1 MADPPG
7 GNLVRIA
14 ALATA
19 VPATQV
25 NTEAIWSALGELWG
39 RRMPGATTAM
49 PRSRFLAA
57 PLEWLMQPHG
67 QSERTQQY
75 RRHALELAFTVAQ
88 RVLDDSGIDPAQVGQ
103 FVCVSCTGFV
113 LPSLDAQLIPRLG
126 LRPQTTRLPITE
138 LGCGA
143 GVSGISQAH
152 QYLRAHPDR
161 ACLVVAVELPSL
173 TFQPDDPSA
182 DNRLAALVFGDGAG
196 AALLQGP
203 AADGSRNKSPAWQVE
218 RCGTLLIPEGA
229 NDLGY
234 ELRDGGLAVV
244 LTRRLAGLIE
254 SCLGDAV
261 DRFLAEGH
269 ETRADID
276 LVVAH
281 PGGTRILEAI
291 ERALGLRAD
300 QLCESRRV
308 FMEYGNPSSAGI
320 FFVLE
325 GLRRRRSAAQALAI
339 SFGPGLSIE
348 LARLRLAS

>member
-1 MADPPG
+1 
-7 GNLVRIA
+7 
-14 ALATA
+14 
-19 VPATQV
+19 
-25 NTEAIWSALGELWG
+25 
-39 RRMPGATTAM
+39 M

-57 PLEWLMQPHG
+57 PLEWLMHPHG

-75 RRHALELAFTVAQ
+75 REHALELAFTVAQ
-88 RVLDDSGIDPAQVGQ
+88 RVLDDSDVDPARVGQ

-126 LRPQTTRLPITE
+126 LLPQTTRLPITE

-143 GVSGISQAH
+143 GVSGIAQAH
-152 QYLRAHPDR
+152 QYLRAHPES

-173 TFQPDDPSA
+173 TFQPDDPSP

-196 AALLQGP
+196 AALLEG
-203 AADGSRNKSPAWQVE
+203 ATANGSNGHPAWQVE
-218 RCGTLLIPEGA
+218 RCGTMLIPEGA
-229 NDLGY
+229 PDLGY

-244 LTRRLAGLIE
+244 LSRRLPGLIE
-254 SCLGDAV
+254 ARLPEAV
-261 DRFLAEGH
+261 DRFLAEGG

-281 PGGTRILEAI
+281 PGGTKVLEAV
-291 ERALGLRAD
+291 EHALGLPAD
-300 QLCESRRV
+300 QLCESRQV

-325 GLRRRRSAAQALAI
+325 ALAHHRTSAQALAVA
-339 SFGPGLSIE
+339 FGPGLSIE
-348 LARLRLAS
+348 LARLRLRA